1 MIYLDNNA
9 TTPLDPAVAEKMSQ
23 FIKEHFG
30 NPSSLYPIGR
40 KVKEIIT
47 EAREV
52 IAKAIGAVRTEI
64 IITAGCSMAE
74 VIISFFSGKASR
86 TPRMAR
92 LSASVPDPVK
102 IISVL
107 TAPMALA
114 MTSRASVIIS
124 LTFLPIG

>member
-9 TTPLDPAVAEKMSQ
+9 TTPLDPAVVEKMSQ

-52 IAKAIGAVRTEI
+52 IARAVGAVRTEI
-64 IITAGCSMAE
+64 IFTGSGTEADNLAIRGVLDAFPEKNEIIT
-74 VIISFFSGKASR
+74 
-86 TPRMAR
+86 
-92 LSASVPDPVK
+92 SAIEHPAVMN
-102 IISVL
+102 
-107 TAPMALA
+107 T
-114 MTSRASVIIS
+114 
-124 LTFLPIG
+124 G

>member
-1 MIYLDNNA
+1 MVYLDNNA
-9 TTPLDPAVAEKMSQ
+9 TTPIDPAAAEKMSQ

-64 IITAGCSMAE
+64 IFTASGTESDNFAIRGFSMLCL
-74 VIISFFSGKASR
+74 KK
-86 TPRMAR
+86 TK
-92 LSASVPDPVK
+92 LSPLLLN
-102 IISVL
+102 IL
-107 TAPMALA
+107 Q
-114 MTSRASVIIS
+114 
-124 LTFLPIG
+124 